1 MAPGAEHLCDL
12 GPAHGALEH
21 HHRGRRG
28 EAGPALH
35 LDLEEQRGAHYVENA
50 DPSSGDTNITLSNFT
65 LLGSGSGEPAGTN
78 AQNGGILVSAVNVEL
93 ATHWTIAHLQIEDS
107 PGPSITYHGGSDIT
121 IEYNDCH
128 NGGRDG
134 ITGYWDQG
142 PSITNLSDVVIADN
156 QISEVGDDAIAV
168 LGAANN
174 LRNPSGPLPSD
185 ITIEDNRIVGWPSN
199 VNGSMLGCGINVS
212 VVGPNVTVTDNYI
225 ENTYSA
231 GLMISGCTSKWCP
244 SGYKNWQTTGVSA
257 TDNTIRQRRPALHG
271 LDRGPAQSARL
282 RHLRRQQRRPHH
294 RHGEHDHQ
302 RRFRQRGGG
311 QLLGR
316 LPDTTAVQDAINAAA
331 AAGEVVWLPA
341 QSTYVISGR
350 LTVPSNTTIEGAG
363 VSSVLRF
370 TWTSGAWGAHYIE
383 NADPSGGD
391 TNITLSNF
399 TLLGSGSGEPAG
411 TNAQNGGNLVSAV
424 NVELATHWTIAH
436 LQIEDSPGPSIT
448 YHGGSDITI
457 EYNDCHNG
465 GRDGITGYWDQGPSI
480 TNLSDVV
487 IADNQISEVGDD
499 AIAVL
504 GAANNLRNPSG
515 PLPSD
520 ITIEDNRIVGWPSN
534 VNGSMLGR
542 GINVSVVGPN
552 VTVTDNYIENTY
564 SAGLMISGCT
574 SKWCPSG
581 YKNWQTTGVSATD
594 NTIVNAGQL
603 YAGSTEG
610 QHNQPGYGIYVANS
624 AAPITVTGNTITNAA
639 LGNVEVASCSG
650 GCQIQSG

>member
-1 MAPGAEHLCDL
+1 MTSGGSKDANASGPSSQGHLSDPVQPTTMTTPTSTVEVPTSTSSTGTVESAVAPASPQPQPRAQVSAPIADVGPVPMAP
-12 GPAHGALEH
+12 P
-21 HHRGRRG
+21 
-28 EAGPALH
+28 
-35 LDLEEQRGAHYVENA
+35 AHYV
-50 DPSSGDTNITLSNFT
+50 S
-65 LLGSGSGEPAGTN
+65 
-78 AQNGGILVSAVNVEL
+78 
-93 ATHWTIAHLQIEDS
+93 
-107 PGPSITYHGGSDIT
+107 
-121 IEYNDCH
+121 
-128 NGGRDG
+128 
-134 ITGYWDQG
+134 
-142 PSITNLSDVVIADN
+142 
-156 QISEVGDDAIAV
+156 
-168 LGAANN
+168 
-174 LRNPSGPLPSD
+174 
-185 ITIEDNRIVGWPSN
+185 
-199 VNGSMLGCGINVS
+199 
-212 VVGPNVTVTDNYI
+212 
-225 ENTYSA
+225 
-231 GLMISGCTSKWCP
+231 
-244 SGYKNWQTTGVSA
+244 
-257 TDNTIRQRRPALHG
+257 
-271 LDRGPAQSARL
+271 PAQYGA
-282 RHLRRQQRRPHH
+282 
-294 RHGEHDHQ
+294 
-302 RRFRQRGGG
+302 
-311 QLLGR
+311 LGNGTSD
-316 LPDTTAVQDAINAAA
+316 DTTAVQDAINAAA

-370 TWTSGAWGAHYIE
+370 TWTSGARGAHYIE